1 MKRAILV
8 SWLLL
13 LMLVVAGC
21 QMPAGPTRE
30 APAGARTP
38 GALRSGASTPAVS
51 PSAEQET
58 ASQPTAAPTPTN
70 LPVATTAPVTVDA
83 PAGPMTITIFYTND
97 EHGWMEG
104 MAEGEGAA
112 SMLANW
118 QEAGYDPDGPY
129 LALSGGDMWTGP
141 AISTWFEGEG
151 MVEVMNGM
159 GYAAAA
165 VGNHEFDFGLDA
177 LRARTLESDFPLLS
191 ANLRTTNG
199 ELPTEWG
206 IAPYT
211 IVDVAGVQVGIIGL
225 TTQRTRTTTNP
236 ANISGFDF
244 IDYEEALREVVPAA
258 REEGAELL
266 LVAGHLCEA
275 ELVPLAQAV
284 ADLDIALMG
293 GGHCNELFAQEVNG
307 IVLVEGGYHFTSYAT
322 VTLTFDPAGDEVI
335 DVSYE
340 VVENE
345 PADAPDRA
353 IAGIVARWR
362 ELTDAELEV
371 VLGFSEQGLPRES
384 DRLRRLVPATWLLAY
399 PQADVAL
406 TNPGGFRAGLPAG
419 PLTFADIIGVLPFNN
434 VLVDVTLSGDELED
448 VLSFGQ
454 AEIAGAHRESFRWQ
468 LDSGEPIDPDATYH
482 LLTTDFLYAGGDGYR
497 MLAAYDPEA
506 YNTGIDWRQPLVDW
520 VLAQESDEGAP
531 LDSAVAELVGP

>member
-8 SWLLL
+8 CWLLL
-13 LMLVVAGC
+13 LVWALAAC
-21 QMPAGPTRE
+21 QAPAGPTAGTTR
-30 APAGARTP
+30 ATPASARTS
-38 GALRSGASTPAVS
+38 GALRSGTTMPAITPQAQATRA
-51 PSAEQET
+51 PRA
-58 ASQPTAAPTPTN
+58 TAATA
-70 LPVATTAPVTVDA
+70 ATTAVDA
-83 PAGPMTITIFYTND
+83 PAGPVTITIFYTND

-104 MAEGEGAA
+104 MEEGEGAA

-118 QEAGYDPDGPY
+118 REAGYDPDGPY

-151 MVEVMNGM
+151 MVEVMNSM

-177 LRARTLESDFPLLS
+177 LRARALESNFPLLS
-191 ANLRTTNG
+191 ANLRTTDG

-236 ANISGFDF
+236 ANISNFDF
-244 IDYEEALREVVPAA
+244 LDYEEALREVVPAA
-258 REEGAELL
+258 RTDGAELL

-275 ELVPLAQAV
+275 ELAPLAQAV
-284 ADLDIALMG
+284 GDLDIALIG
-293 GGHCNELFAQEVNG
+293 GGHCNERFAREVNG

-322 VTLTFDPAGDEVI
+322 VTLTFDPAGDAVI
-335 DVSYE
+335 EASYE
-340 VVENE
+340 VVNHE
-345 PADAPDRA
+345 PAGEPDPA
-353 IAGIVARWR
+353 VAGIVARWH

-371 VLGFSEQGLPRES
+371 VLGYSEQGLRRDS
-384 DRLRRLVPATWLLAY
+384 AQLRRLVPASWLLAY

-406 TNPGGFRAGLPAG
+406 TNPGGFRAGLAAG
-419 PLTFADIIGVLPFNN
+419 PLTFADVIGVLPFNN
-434 VLVDVTLSGDELED
+434 VLVDIALTGDELEE

-454 AEIAGAHRESFRWQ
+454 AEIAGARRESFRWQ

-520 VLAQESDEGAP
+520 VLAQESDESAP
-531 LDSAVAELVGP
+531 LDGAILELVGP